1 MRLVVVSNRLTVS
14 LQREGEGWSIRSSS
28 GGLVTALAQFVRDRG
43 GLWIGWPGVTDK
55 DAAGIE
61 EPLSE
66 ASRRAGFSILPV
78 ILTEEELEGFYY
90 GFSNEII
97 WPLFHDLQSR
107 CNFVPKYWASYRQV
121 TEKFAQVVAEN
132 VRAGDLLWI
141 QDYHLMALAGRLREL
156 GVNNPVGFFLH
167 IPFPAPDIFLKL
179 PWRLEVLESLLDYNL
194 IGFQTPRDRANFLDC
209 VRALVPHAKVRRCRG
224 GHVVEQAGR
233 FAQVGVYP
241 IGIDFKSFARDA
253 ADPQVAERVRAI
265 HAEWPGVRIIVGV
278 DRLDYTKGI
287 LERLKAYRLAL
298 QRYPELRRKVTLLQV
313 VVPSRE
319 AVPEYQDL
327 KAEIERLVAQID
339 GEFTEPGWVPVHYI
353 FREVER
359 NDLLAYY
366 RAAEVGFITP
376 LKDGMNLVAKE
387 YCACQT
393 EGDGVLILSEFA
405 GAAFQLGGGAVLV
418 NPYDL
423 DRMAEALFRA
433 VNMSPAERAPAM
445 HRLRRSIARQDV
457 YWWADEFLK
466 ACLAAAQATG
476 VPGADRPQEPPEEAS
491 EDLYAWTS

>member
-1 MRLVVVSNRLTVS
+1 
-14 LQREGEGWSIRSSS
+14 
-28 GGLVTALAQFVRDRG
+28 
-43 GLWIGWPGVTDK
+43 
-55 DAAGIE
+55 
-61 EPLSE
+61 
-66 ASRRAGFSILPV
+66 
-78 ILTEEELEGFYY
+78 
-90 GFSNEII
+90 
-97 WPLFHDLQSR
+97 
-107 CNFVPKYWASYRQV
+107 
-121 TEKFAQVVAEN
+121 
-132 VRAGDLLWI
+132 
-141 QDYHLMALAGRLREL
+141 MALAGRLREL